1 MLPLN
6 NQKSNSSKWQRYSV
20 QAVPL
25 RLSFSRSDGPLWAR
39 QRRPPAIYCLTFHL
53 AWLAKTF
60 SFVWVFA
67 ILPLLGEQWKG
78 NGGKTRRTRTYTHLA
93 RSTQRKSNQWWYI
106 GKCQTRINGLI
117 TLLSILPVLSVFF
130 VFFFPSALRL
140 SSLFFTAL
148 IGSVKGAG
156 AVKNQSHRQKT
167 LGRI

>member
-1 MLPLN
+1 MAALECP
-6 NQKSNSSKWQRYSV
+6 S
-20 QAVPL
+20 
-25 RLSFSRSDGPLWAR
+25 G
-39 QRRPPAIYCLTFHL
+39 AI
-53 AWLAKTF
+53 KTF
-60 SFVWVFA
+60 IFSERRWDNDVLQQFIAWPLTWRGRWKHFLTCGFFV
-67 ILPLLGEQWKG
+67 ISPLLGEQWKG
-78 NGGKTRRTRTYTHLA
+78 NGGKTRRTCTYTHLA
-93 RSTQRKSNQWWYI
+93 CSTQRKSNQWWYI

-130 VFFFPSALRL
+130 FFVFFSPSALRL